1 MLNPEERREQLQ
13 QLQDNKIRLILE
25 QQKMEDEKHAFFG
38 LDLSENQMKK
48 ELQDATN
55 IHLSAASIAKLVETY
70 LEKRLGSNNT
80 YILGEGQA
88 RTLRL
93 SAENR
98 KILFDDYNKLPKQA
112 NQVYKQWDQ
121 YLSNTVPFEKITFD
135 GEYAAENGEVVFIMP
150 THPLVKQALKCFED
164 EPVQC
169 SLEVKTDTMP
179 VGEHPFI
186 IYEWLYKGVKPD
198 NKLQVV
204 TLDDIPNNIL
214 LDAIYNA
221 KDSNSLLNVEQDLI
235 DDKHFRIWQ
244 AAKNDYIEYSKQI
257 IGYKLEN
264 LSTSYKS
271 RIRAIKDRLVNET
284 DARIIRMKES
294 QLASIKL
301 TFEEKQKELNNFIA
315 QSDIVI
321 RKLAIGVIKVVN

>member
-1 MLNPEERREQLQ
+1 MQYNLLNFPYDFPLKVSLQKIAGEERDWHKTLKIMYLLEGDCTYY
-13 QLQDNKIRLILE
+13 QDNEAVEL
-25 QQKMEDEKHAFFG
+25 HAS
-38 LDLSENQMKK
+38 D
-48 ELQDATN
+48 
-55 IHLSAASIAKLVETY
+55 IIAI
-70 LEKRLGSNNT
+70 N
-80 YILGEGQA
+80 
-88 RTLRL
+88 
-93 SAENR
+93 
-98 KILFDDYNKLPKQA
+98 
-112 NQVYKQWDQ
+112 
-121 YLSNTVPFEKITFD
+121 
-135 GEYAAENGEVVFIMP
+135 
-150 THPLVKQALKCFED
+150 
-164 EPVQC
+164 
-169 SLEVKTDTMP
+169 
-179 VGEHPFI
+179 PFI

-204 TLDDIPNNIL
+204 VLDDIPNNIL